1 MVRSIYLLTSLIALT
16 AASQAQALQVTN
28 RDATDHKIS
37 VTEKSGTQELVV
49 KASQVLDGICT
60 GGCTI
65 KTQDGEE
72 YEFDGNEIVS
82 IEEGLMFL
90 DEPSDAGAPDTGEV
104 PAAPPDDATEKKN
117 P

>member
-1 MVRSIYLLTSLIALT
+1 MVRSIYLLTSLIVMAT
-16 AASQAQALQVTN
+16 ASQAQALQVTN
-28 RDATDHKIS
+28 RDAADHKIS

-90 DEPSDAGAPDTGEV
+90 DEPSDAGAPDTGDV
-104 PAAPPDDATEKKN
+104 STPPDDATEKKN